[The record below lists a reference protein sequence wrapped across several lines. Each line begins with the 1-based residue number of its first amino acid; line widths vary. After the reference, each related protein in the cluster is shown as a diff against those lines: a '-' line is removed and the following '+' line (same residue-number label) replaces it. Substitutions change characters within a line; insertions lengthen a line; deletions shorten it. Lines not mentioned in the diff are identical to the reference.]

1 MVGRHRRIDGIA
13 GKLMSATVGIART
26 TDGLA
31 VIEPNRAHPSLVGD
45 EPALDTAVL
54 EVIGGHLAWSLLD
67 ADAPPVAVLDDVA
80 SAQVWVW
87 AVYGEAVAVALDD
100 STGARDV
107 DATPA
112 LPELAASARQLAYA
126 LWAQRW
132 WPAST
137 IDAIPPLD
145 EQLLAKEIAALVE
158 QCDLLVDADFVP
170 SDAREDALATALA
183 DDYALAAGAATAT
196 APGALV
202 LARGSGGADWRRSPA
217 GIVDASESAVAWQ
230 LLRTSGTTSIQISVV
245 AAPGLGPLVPPHLHP
260 RAVITAQ
267 TNETIAVPLQ
277 LAGDSWVGTAAVA
290 FSPETPLTVDIEVPG
305 FGAVGTDSLGGPQA
319 RQRVRQLVR
328 QRMREAGTGDGYL
341 LAEIAAAASDS
352 DF

>member
-1 MVGRHRRIDGIA
+1 
-13 GKLMSATVGIART
+13 MSTTVGIART

-31 VIEPNRAHPSLVGD
+31 VIEPGRAHPTLVGD
-45 EPALDTAVL
+45 EPGLDTAVL
-54 EVIGGHLAWSLLD
+54 EVAGGHLAWSLLD
-67 ADAPPVAVLDDVA
+67 SDALPVAVLDDVA
-80 SAQVWVW
+80 AAQNWVW

-100 STGARDV
+100 SSGSADV

-112 LPELAASARQLAYA
+112 LPQLVASARLLAYA

-145 EQLLAKEIAALVE
+145 EQVLAQDIATLVE
-158 QCDLLVDADFVP
+158 QCDLLVDSEFVP
-170 SDAREDALATALA
+170 SDVRDDALATASLSA

-196 APGALV
+196 AAGALV
-202 LARGSGGADWRRSPA
+202 LARGGGGSDWRRCPA
-217 GIVDASESAVAWQ
+217 GLVDASEAAVSWQ
-230 LLRTSGTTSIQISVV
+230 LLRTSGSTSIQISAV

-260 RAVITAQ
+260 RAVISAHP
-267 TNETIAVPLQ
+267 NETVAIPLQ
-277 LAGDSWVGTAAVA
+277 LVGDTWVGTAAVA
-290 FSPETPLTVDIEVPG
+290 FSPETPLIVDIEVPG
-305 FGAVGTDSLGGPQA
+305 FGAAGTDALGGSDV

-328 QRMREAGTGDGYL
+328 RRMQDAANSVGGESHL

>member
-1 MVGRHRRIDGIA
+1 
-13 GKLMSATVGIART
+13 MSATVGIART
-26 TDGLA
+26 TDGLV
-31 VIEPNRAHPSLVGD
+31 VIEPVRAQPSLVGD
-45 EPALDTAVL
+45 EPRLDTAVL
-54 EVIGGHLAWSLLD
+54 EVVGGHLAWSLLD

-100 STGARDV
+100 SSGV
-107 DATPA
+107 LDATPA
-112 LPELAASARQLAYA
+112 LPELLASARQLAYA

-145 EQLLAKEIAALVE
+145 EQLLAKDIAALVE

-170 SDAREDALATALA
+170 SDAPEDALASASA

-202 LARGSGGADWRRSPA
+202 LARGSGGSDWRRCPA

-230 LLRTSGTTSIQISVV
+230 LLRTSGSTSIEISVV

-305 FGAVGTDSLGGPQA
+305 FGAVGTDSLGGPDA
-319 RQRVRQLVR
+319 RQRIRQLVR
-328 QRMREAGTGDGYL
+328 RRMREAGTGDGHL